1 MAGSMSRLG
10 PAASR
15 PGPLA
20 LLLAALAGPAGAA
33 EVSVLLLPFR
43 IAEFRGPDS
52 YLSRIAPTADPALR
66 RPGREGPLALA
77 WGEGGAAALVLADG
91 EVSAI
96 PLRGNPAGLG
106 ERPSEAIPQARQA
119 AAGAVKTYL
128 ASPRTDYAHGV
139 LGDAVEAGTLV
150 IEERRPVPAGAGVQ
164 KVPVTVTRLEAGP
177 DAVYEDLEPRL
188 ADLDRDGMPEILVVR
203 STKAG
208 GAALVVAS
216 RREDAWRIVA
226 ETPAIGTPGRWLN
239 PGPVAD
245 FDRDGRADIVVV
257 RTPHLEGRL
266 QIWTWDAGALRLAHE
281 RAGYSSHALGS
292 TALDNAAA
300 ADLDGDGPPEIVVP
314 TLDRASLAVLAVRK
328 GIEER
333 ARIALPA
340 AAGRGLAVLGTGRA
354 ARILVALE
362 DGRLAVVK
370 P

>member
-1 MAGSMSRLG
+1 M
-10 PAASR
+10 P
-15 PGPLA
+15 
-20 LLLAALAGPAGAA
+20 
-33 EVSVLLLPFR
+33 LPFR
-43 IAEFRGPDS
+43 VGEFRGPDS

-91 EVSAI
+91 EASAI

-106 ERPSEAIPQARQA
+106 ERPNEAIPHARQA
-119 AAGAVKTYL
+119 ASGAIKTYL

-150 IEERRPVPAGAGVQ
+150 IEERRPVQAGAGVQ

-188 ADLDRDGMPEILVVR
+188 VDLDRDGVPEVLVVR
-203 STKAG
+203 STKSG
-208 GAALVVAS
+208 GATLVVAG
-216 RREDAWRIVA
+216 RRDGAWRIVA
-226 ETPAIGTPGRWLN
+226 ETPPIGTPGRWLN

-245 FDRDGRADIVVV
+245 FDRDGKTDVVVV
-257 RTPHLEGRL
+257 RTPHIDGRL
-266 QIWTWDAGALRLAHE
+266 QIWTWDAGALRLTHE
-281 RAGYSSHALGS
+281 KAGYSSHALGS

-300 ADLDGDGPPEIVVP
+300 VDLDGNGTPEIVVP
-314 TLDRASLAVLAVRK
+314 TLDRRSLAVLAVRD

-333 ARIALPA
+333 ARIALPSP
-340 AAGRGLAVLGTGRA
+340 AGRGLAVLGTGRA

-362 DGRLAVVK
+362 DGRLVVVK